1 MPPRHLA
8 GHTLAQTDI
17 HIHRHRRE
25 RDETKTKPF
34 SINKADAE
42 KTSAKWRARQCDQFF
57 RPPTAKTQ
65 CLGLLFVFFSPT
77 AVASARVQQA
87 NASRRGGVC
96 CQAALE
102 WAMRAVWL
110 SSLTPHRADVTR
122 WERNRSHKRRRRRRR
137 PLRSIQSLWGVT
149 VTRYTL
155 GEKTTIISNCKKLKN
170 YYNEIWSSSLIY
182 IPLLVN

>member
-65 CLGLLFVFFSPT
+65 GLGLLFVFFFRRLQLQVPECSKQMHPD
-77 AVASARVQQA
+77 VGVSAARQRWSGPWELSGSAHWHHTELTSRDGNGIGATSRGAEEDGLLEAFRVFEVLQ
-87 NASRRGGVC
+87 SRDIHS
-96 CQAALE
+96 E
-102 WAMRAVWL
+102 
-110 SSLTPHRADVTR
+110 
-122 WERNRSHKRRRRRRR
+122 KR
-137 PLRSIQSLWGVT
+137 PQ
-149 VTRYTL
+149 
-155 GEKTTIISNCKKLKN
+155 
-170 YYNEIWSSSLIY
+170 
-182 IPLLVN
+182 

>member
-1 MPPRHLA
+1 VGTLSYSVLSVETYFLVSWSSAELRRWAAGGQQPWQLLRIRRRLA
-8 GHTLAQTDI
+8 AAAWS
-17 HIHRHRRE
+17 RRY
-25 RDETKTKPF
+25 
-34 SINKADAE
+34 INKADAE

-122 WERNRSHKRRRRRRR
+122 WERNRSHKQRRRRRR
-137 PLRSIQSLWGVT
+137 PLRSIQSL
-149 VTRYTL
+149 
-155 GEKTTIISNCKKLKN
+155 
-170 YYNEIWSSSLIY
+170 
-182 IPLLVN
+182 